1 MQRGEIMASKIV
13 QFFGK
18 PIEFSKELPGA
29 IWLALFAVFVLL
41 PIFVVV
47 MMYAMREHKT
57 QTDFDNHL
65 AATPAG
71 KMALQM
77 YGQCMESG
85 GIFGNA
91 PTSAACVVQ
100 TVNAA
105 RVMSGEQ
112 FATDVSAALKTK
124 LSAPKN

>member
-1 MQRGEIMASKIV
+1 MASKIMK
-13 QFFGK
+13 FFGK
-18 PIEFSKELPGA
+18 PIEFAKELPGT
-29 IWLALFAVFVLL
+29 IWLVLFMFFVVM
-41 PIFVVV
+41 PIFAGV
-47 MMYAMREHKT
+47 MMNAMREHKT

-85 GIFGNA
+85 GNLGNA

-105 RVMSGEQ
+105 RAMSGEQ